1 MEYTRSLQA
10 SKSRRNASVSPPW
23 HASMVRSSMMCLLIN
38 SEIQPVRRMG
48 WIISSILFETFEWE
62 MKMNESGG
70 WVGGEMDGSGEWVG
84 GGEWM
89 GVENGFPSLERR
101 GGCAINRIDPFL
113 KGRRRG
119 GHFRLAFIVSST
131 YSKSL

>member
-62 MKMNESGG
+62 MKMNESG
-70 WVGGEMDGSGEWVG
+70 
-84 GGEWM
+84 EWM
-89 GVENGFPSLERR
+89 GVENEWEWRTDSPPCEGGVAAPSIELIRSFKR
-101 GGCAINRIDPFL
+101 
-113 KGRRRG
+113 RRRG

-131 YSKSL
+131 YS

>member
-62 MKMNESGG
+62 MKMNESEG

-84 GGEWM
+84 GGECV
-89 GVENGFPSLERR
+89 GVENGWEWRMDSPPSE
-101 GGCAINRIDPFL
+101 
-113 KGRRRG
+113 GRSEE
-119 GHFRLAFIVSST
+119 HTSELQSQSNLV
-131 YSKSL
+131 